1 MEVIHPQNLQT
12 NTLIQST
19 DALDPQNPPTNTLKE
34 EDQKIIKIDSLNCL
48 FTNKKVVNKILLI
61 FEVKD
66 INDNII
72 TNISE
77 INVAKRITHP
87 NHRNNEQLET
97 FTTHYSSI
105 TQPDG
110 KKYKCTFID
119 VGGMSTIKFNE
130 SLEPTITLDD
140 IPSKLVEL
148 APNSYRVI
156 TTKTE
161 TYKHQKL
168 ISSSY
173 KKTFWY
179 KTPKLDLS
187 SSIEDSKASI
197 EASIDVFVKNFVVD
211 FTSNLKTE
219 NELLSI
225 KGTCNGIPDQN
236 TVQRTGEIIKE
247 IIRKVDEKQKNPFV
261 ITFNYSH
268 IEQIIN
274 DKVIYFKND
283 LLPEDIENYTR
294 TDDNSNKQFLSIKI
308 NGTKFNVP
316 DRECQPD
323 INFDSNKI
331 YTITNLSN
339 TTIDM
344 YTNIYL
350 DKTFGNGNIT
360 TGNIATTSATF
371 SFNND
376 IEKVRKLFEDITKT
390 ATRID
395 SSATVTGGRRKY
407 RYSRNR
413 KIKTKK
419 RKTFKNK

>member
-1 MEVIHPQNLQT
+1 MEVLNLPT
-12 NTLIQST
+12 GALNPST
-19 DALDPQNPPTNTLKE
+19 DALKK

-77 INVAKRITHP
+77 IKVAKQITHP
-87 NHRNNEQLET
+87 NHSPDEQLET

-105 TQPDG
+105 RSQEPN
-110 KKYKCTFID
+110 KNYKCTFID
-119 VGGMSTIKFNE
+119 VGGMSSIKLNNP
-130 SLEPTITLDD
+130 LEPTITLDD

-156 TTKTE
+156 TNVITTKTE
-161 TYKHQKL
+161 TYKHPKL

-173 KKTFWY
+173 IKTFLY

-187 SSIEDSKASI
+187 SSIE
-197 EASIDVFVKNFVVD
+197 ASIDAFVKNFVYD

-225 KGTCNGIPDQN
+225 KGNCNGIPNQN

-247 IIRKVDEKQKNPFV
+247 IIRKVHDEQKTPFV

-283 LLPEDIENYTR
+283 LLPKDIQNYTR
-294 TDDNSNKQFLSIKI
+294 TDNSNKEFLSIKI
-308 NGTKFNVP
+308 DGTKFNVP

-323 INFDSNKI
+323 INFDSTKT
-331 YTITNLSN
+331 YTIKNLSN
-339 TTIDM
+339 RTTDM

-350 DKTFGNGNIT
+350 DNNFGNGNIT

-376 IEKVRKLFEDITKT
+376 IKKVDKLFEYITKT
-390 ATRID
+390 AMSID
-395 SSATVTGGRRKY
+395 SSATVAGGRRKY